1 MTAMSEELTEVSKDR
16 NALKIASFRTKEGDW
31 ADFCAAAANN
41 NLTATDVLKAAM
53 EQYTAGEY
61 VPLMN
66 TGMTN
71 SFRAS
76 SNITREEIQELIGTA
91 LSALSIELDELR
103 AEVNSLKISAQDDL
117 DPAVVQT
124 YLARRSEKMEA
135 EIEAFRAN
143 TLASSRKKA

>member
-1 MTAMSEELTEVSKDR
+1 MMIMNDDLTETGKDR
-16 NALKIASFRTKEGDW
+16 HTLKIASFRTREGDW
-31 ADFCAAAANN
+31 ADFCATAAKN

-61 VPLMN
+61 APLIN

-71 SFRAS
+71 SSKTFS
-76 SNITREEIQELIGTA
+76 ITREEVEELISTA
-91 LSALSIELDELR
+91 IGVLSKQFEELK
-103 AEVNSLKISAQDDL
+103 AEVDRQKTSTQDDL

-124 YLARRSEKMEA
+124 YLVRRSEKMEA